1 MKQTTVII
9 TIILLAI
16 NLLFGLLL
24 SAFKPFNVGFTSF
37 VILLTGALV
46 YLLQV
51 IKLKDA
57 FAISLSFIFSTIG
70 VIQYVLGLIS
80 PQHIEDNGYVIATI
94 VLLAIEVIILLICS
108 LTSKSI

>member
-24 SAFKPFNVGFTSF
+24 SAFKPFNVGFTSI
-37 VILLTGALV
+37 VIFLTGTLV

-57 FAISLSFIFSTIG
+57 FAISLSFIFTIMG
-70 VIQYVLGLIS
+70 IIQYVLGLIS
-80 PQHIEDNGYVIATI
+80 PQHMEDNGYVIATI
-94 VLLAIEVIILLICS
+94 AMLAFEVIFLLICS
-108 LTSKSI
+108 LISKDK